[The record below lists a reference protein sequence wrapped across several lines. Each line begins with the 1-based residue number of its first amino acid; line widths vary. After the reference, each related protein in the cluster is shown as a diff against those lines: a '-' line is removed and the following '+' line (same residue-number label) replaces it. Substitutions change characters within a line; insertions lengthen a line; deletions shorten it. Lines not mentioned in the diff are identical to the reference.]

1 MSRNFSVTCIFLTN
15 NPVYVEP
22 LEYIMKLKSPNAK
35 AVAVQMLTLRNK
47 RTGEVQQFSCFRERS
62 LSEYMDHAIVTNFD
76 MKKLEIEYDYDT
88 DEDQITHSKKMLLRE
103 LDQAIDFYVKEDP
116 IKLVD
121 NVLLPLKGRF

>member
-1 MSRNFSVTCIFLTN
+1 
-15 NPVYVEP
+15 
-22 LEYIMKLKSPNAK
+22 
-35 AVAVQMLTLRNK
+35 
-47 RTGEVQQFSCFRERS
+47 
-62 LSEYMDHAIVTNFD
+62 MDHAIVTNFD